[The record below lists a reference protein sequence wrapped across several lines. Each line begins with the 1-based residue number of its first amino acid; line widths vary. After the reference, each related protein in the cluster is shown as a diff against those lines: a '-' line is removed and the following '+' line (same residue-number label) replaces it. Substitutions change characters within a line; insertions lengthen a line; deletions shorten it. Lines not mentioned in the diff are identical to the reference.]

1 MASAKVSSISRY
13 RYSKLGDD
21 AFYHLYLDIDDT
33 FAEAMKPHE
42 IVTVR

>member
-1 MASAKVSSISRY
+1 MPQVKALVG
-13 RYSKLGDD
+13 RYSKLGDK

-33 FAEAMKPHE
+33 FKEAMKPHE